1 MISLWSF
8 FRLGHTNL
16 AMTHAVDDSLAKRN
30 LVVLITAQAVLG
42 AQMGISFILGGLAGQ
57 YLSPNPC
64 LATLPISLII
74 LGSMMSAPMMAT
86 VMQKYGRRAGFHLGV
101 IAGGVSA
108 ALQVYALYQ
117 QSFALFMLGGFLT
130 GIYMSAQGF
139 YRFAATDTA
148 SEKFTPQA
156 ISWVMAGGLLAA
168 VFGPQ
173 LVKLTEDA
181 LAPVPFAGA
190 YLTVIALNIFG
201 FFLFMALKIPK
212 PRPLSADRPKGR
224 SIGQLLRT
232 PKIAVAIISSMVAYS
247 LMNLVMTSTPL
258 AVVGCGF
265 ATNQAADI
273 VSAHVL
279 AMYAPSFVTGYFINW
294 FGVRKVIAAGLVIL
308 AAAGVTALNGV
319 ELTNF
324 YGALIL
330 LGIGWNFG
338 FIGGTTML
346 AEAHT
351 SEERGRVQGLNDFM
365 VFGMVTLAS
374 LSSGGLMNCS
384 GGSPQEGWQAVNFA
398 MLPLLAL
405 AGGALLWFAITG
417 KDRRPA

>member
-1 MISLWSF
+1 MI
-8 FRLGHTNL
+8 HI
-16 AMTHAVDDSLAKRN
+16 VDDKLAKRN
-30 LVVLITAQAVLG
+30 LVVLIAAQAILG
-42 AQMGISFILGGLAGQ
+42 AQMAISFILGGLAGQ

-74 LGSMMSAPMMAT
+74 LGSMLSAPVMAG
-86 VMQKYGRRAGFHLGV
+86 VMQKYGRRAGFMLGV
-101 IAGGVSA
+101 IAGGLSA
-108 ALQVYALYQ
+108 AIQVYALYI
-117 QSFALFMLGGFLT
+117 QSFQLFLVGGFLT

-148 SEKFTPQA
+148 SPEFMPKA

-168 VFGPQ
+168 IIGPQ
-173 LVKLTEDA
+173 LVKLTQDA

-190 YLTVIALNIFG
+190 YLAVIALNVIG
-201 FFLFMALKIPK
+201 IFLFMALKIPK
-212 PRPLSADRPKGR
+212 PAPVVAGQPSGR
-224 SIGQLLRT
+224 TVWQLLRT
-232 PKIAVAIISSMVAYS
+232 PQIAVAIISAMVAYS

-265 ATNQAADI
+265 ETNQAADI

-279 AMYAPSFVTGYFINW
+279 AMYVPSFFTGYFISW
-294 FGVRKVIAAGLVIL
+294 FGVRKVIATGLVIL
-308 AAAGVTALNGV
+308 AAAGFTALSGV
-319 ELTNF
+319 ELGNF

-338 FIGGTTML
+338 FIGATTML
-346 AEAHT
+346 AESHT
-351 SEERGRVQGLNDFM
+351 VEERGRVQGMNDFL

-374 LSSGGLMNCS
+374 LSSGALMNCS
-384 GGSPQEGWQAVNFA
+384 GGTPQEGWQAVNLA

-405 AGGALLWFAITG
+405 AGGALIWFALSGRHKTV
-417 KDRRPA
+417 A

>member
-1 MISLWSF
+1 
-8 FRLGHTNL
+8 
-16 AMTHAVDDSLAKRN
+16 MTHVINDSLAKRN

-42 AQMGISFILGGLAGQ
+42 AQMGISFVLGGLAGQ
-57 YLSPNPC
+57 HLSPNPC

-74 LGSMMSAPMMAT
+74 LGSMLTAPVMAT
-86 VMQKYGRRAGFHLGV
+86 IMQRHGRRVGFMLGAL
-101 IAGGVSA
+101 AGGVA
-108 ALQVYALYQ
+108 ASIQVYALIH
-117 QSFALFMLGGFLT
+117 QSFPLFLVGGFLT

-148 SEKFTPQA
+148 SPEFTPKA

-168 VFGPQ
+168 LLGPE
-173 LVKLTEDA
+173 LVKQTKDL

-190 YLTVIALNIFG
+190 YLATVVLNFAGI
-201 FFLFMALKIPK
+201 FLFLALKIPK
-212 PRPLSADRPKGR
+212 PTPRSEGAPTGR

-232 PKIAVAIISSMVAYS
+232 PQVAVAIISGMVSYS
-247 LMNLVMTSTPL
+247 LMNLIMTSTPL

-265 ATNQAADI
+265 QVNQGADI
-273 VSAHVL
+273 VRAHVL
-279 AMYAPSFVTGYFINW
+279 AMYVPSFFTGYLINW
-294 FGVRKVIAAGLVIL
+294 FGVRKIIATGLAILASAGLV
-308 AAAGVTALNGV
+308 ALSGV

-324 YGALIL
+324 YVALIL

-338 FIGGTTML
+338 YIGATSML
-346 AEAHT
+346 AQSHAP
-351 SEERGRVQGLNDFM
+351 EERGRIQGLNDFL

-384 GGSPQEGWQAVNFA
+384 GGTAQEGWQAVNLA

-405 AGGALLWFAITG
+405 AGAALLWFAITG
-417 KDRRPA
+417 KGREPV

>member
-1 MISLWSF
+1 
-8 FRLGHTNL
+8 
-16 AMTHAVDDSLAKRN
+16 MTHAIDDSLAKRN
-30 LVVLITAQAVLG
+30 LVVLTTAQAVLG
-42 AQMGISFILGGLAGQ
+42 AQMGVSFILGGLAGQ

-74 LGSMMSAPMMAT
+74 LGSTLSAP
-86 VMQKYGRRAGFHLGV
+86 VMSTIMQRHGRRAGFHLGV
-101 IAGGVSA
+101 TAGALSA
-108 ALQVYALYQ
+108 TIQVYALYT
-117 QSFALFMLGGFLT
+117 QSFPLFLLGGFLT

-148 SEKFTPQA
+148 SPDFTPKA

-168 VFGPQ
+168 VLGPQ
-173 LVKLTEDA
+173 LVKLTQDA

-212 PRPLSADRPKGR
+212 PQPVSADHPAGR

-232 PKIAVAIISSMVAYS
+232 PQIAVAMISAMVAYA

-265 ATNQAADI
+265 ETNQAADI

-279 AMYAPSFVTGYFINW
+279 AMYVPSFFTGYLINW

-308 AAAGVTALNGV
+308 AGAGITALNGV
-319 ELTNF
+319 ELGNF

-346 AEAHT
+346 ADAHT
-351 SEERGRVQGLNDFM
+351 PEERGRVQGLNDFL

-384 GGSPQEGWQAVNFA
+384 GGSPQEGWQAVNLA

-417 KDRRPA
+417 KGRAAT

>member
-1 MISLWSF
+1 
-8 FRLGHTNL
+8 
-16 AMTHAVDDSLAKRN
+16 MTHVINDSLAKRN

-74 LGSMMSAPMMAT
+74 LGSMLSAPVMST
-86 VMQKYGRRAGFHLGV
+86 IMQKHGRRAGFMLGV
-101 IAGGVSA
+101 TAGGLSA
-108 ALQVYALYQ
+108 AIQVYALYT
-117 QSFALFMLGGFLT
+117 QSFPLFLVGGFLT
-130 GIYMSAQGF
+130 GIYMSSQGF
-139 YRFAATDTA
+139 FRFAATDTA
-148 SEKFTPQA
+148 SPEFMPKA

-168 VFGPQ
+168 IIGPQ
-173 LVKLTEDA
+173 LVKLTQNA

-190 YLTVIALNIFG
+190 YLAVIALNVFG
-201 FFLFMALKIPK
+201 IFLFMALKIPK
-212 PRPLSADRPKGR
+212 PEPAKSGQSSGR

-232 PKIAVAIISSMVAYS
+232 PQVAVAIVSAMVAYS

-265 ATNQAADI
+265 ETNQAADI

-279 AMYAPSFVTGYFINW
+279 AMYVPSFFTGYFITW

-308 AAAGVTALNGV
+308 AGAGITALNGV
-319 ELTNF
+319 EIENF

-346 AEAHT
+346 AASHT
-351 SEERGRVQGLNDFM
+351 PEERGRVQGLNDFM

-384 GGSPQEGWQAVNFA
+384 GGTPQEGWQAVNLA

-405 AGGALLWFAITG
+405 AGAALLWFAITG
-417 KDRRPA
+417 KGREAA

>member
-1 MISLWSF
+1 
-8 FRLGHTNL
+8 
-16 AMTHAVDDSLAKRN
+16 MTYLVNDSLAKRN

-74 LGSMMSAPMMAT
+74 LGSMLTAPVMAT
-86 VMQKYGRRAGFHLGV
+86 IMQKYGRRAGFMLGV
-101 IAGGVSA
+101 VAGGLSA
-108 ALQVYALYQ
+108 AMQVYALFI
-117 QSFALFMLGGFLT
+117 QSFPLFLLGGFLT
-130 GIYMSAQGF
+130 GIYMSSQGF
-139 YRFAATDTA
+139 FRFAATDTA
-148 SEKFTPQA
+148 SPEFMPKA

-168 VFGPQ
+168 IIGPQ
-173 LVKLTEDA
+173 LVKLTQNA
-181 LAPVPFAGA
+181 LDPVPFAGA
-190 YLTVIALNIFG
+190 YLAVIALNIFG
-201 FFLFMALKIPK
+201 IFLFMALKIPK
-212 PRPLSADRPKGR
+212 PEPIAEGQSSGR
-224 SIGQLLRT
+224 TIGQLLRS
-232 PKIAVAIISSMVAYS
+232 PQVAVAIISAMVAYA

-265 ATNQAADI
+265 ETNQAADI

-279 AMYAPSFVTGYFINW
+279 AMYVPSFFTGYLITW

-308 AAAGVTALNGV
+308 AGAGITALNGV
-319 ELTNF
+319 EIENF

-338 FIGGTTML
+338 YIGGTTML
-346 AEAHT
+346 AASHT
-351 SEERGRVQGLNDFM
+351 PEERGRVQGLNDFL

-384 GGSPQEGWQAVNFA
+384 GGSAQEGWQAVNLA

-417 KDRRPA
+417 KGREAA

>member
-1 MISLWSF
+1 
-8 FRLGHTNL
+8 
-16 AMTHAVDDSLAKRN
+16 MTHEVNDSLAKRN

-74 LGSMMSAPMMAT
+74 LGSMLSAP
-86 VMQKYGRRAGFHLGV
+86 VMSTIMQRHGRRAGFTLGV
-101 IAGGVSA
+101 VAGGVSA
-108 ALQVYALYQ
+108 AIQVYALYT
-117 QSFALFMLGGFLT
+117 QSFPLFLLGGFLT

-148 SEKFTPQA
+148 STEFMPKA

-168 VFGPQ
+168 IIGPQ
-173 LVKLTEDA
+173 LVKLTQDA
-181 LAPVPFAGA
+181 LVVPFAGA
-190 YLTVIALNIFG
+190 YLTIIALNIFG
-201 FFLFMALKIPK
+201 LFLFMALKIPK
-212 PRPLSADRPKGR
+212 PMPRKAGQSSGR
-224 SIGQLLRT
+224 TIGQLLRT
-232 PKIAVAIISSMVAYS
+232 PEIVVAIISAMVAYS

-265 ATNQAADI
+265 QTNQAADV

-279 AMYAPSFVTGYFINW
+279 AMYVPSFFTGYLINW

-308 AAAGVTALNGV
+308 AGAGITALNGV
-319 ELTNF
+319 ELSNF

-330 LGIGWNFG
+330 LGLGWNFG
-338 FIGGTTML
+338 FIGATTML
-346 AEAHT
+346 AESHT
-351 SEERGRVQGLNDFM
+351 PQERGRVQGLNDFL

-384 GGSPQEGWQAVNFA
+384 GGTPQEGWQAVNLA

-417 KDRRPA
+417 KRRGAA

>member
-1 MISLWSF
+1 
-8 FRLGHTNL
+8 
-16 AMTHAVDDSLAKRN
+16 MTHTINDSLAKRN
-30 LVVLITAQAVLG
+30 LAVLITAQAVLG
-42 AQMGISFILGGLAGQ
+42 AQMAISFILGGLAGQ

-74 LGSMMSAPMMAT
+74 LGSMLSAPVMST
-86 VMQKYGRRAGFHLGV
+86 IMQKYGRRAGFHLGV
-101 IAGGVSA
+101 TAGGLSA
-108 ALQVYALYQ
+108 AIQVYALYN
-117 QSFALFMLGGFLT
+117 QSFKLFLLGGFLT

-139 YRFAATDTA
+139 YRFAATDTVSPA
-148 SEKFTPQA
+148 FMPKA

-168 VFGPQ
+168 IIGPQ
-173 LVKLTEDA
+173 LVKLTQDA

-190 YLTVIALNIFG
+190 YLAVIGLNIFG
-201 FFLFMALKIPK
+201 IFLFMALKIPK
-212 PRPLSADRPKGR
+212 PKPVEPGQSSGR
-224 SIGQLLRT
+224 TIGQLLRT
-232 PKIAVAIISSMVAYS
+232 PQIAVAIISAMVAYS

-265 ATNQAADI
+265 GTNQAADI

-279 AMYAPSFVTGYFINW
+279 AMYVPSFFTGYFITW

-319 ELTNF
+319 EIENF

-346 AEAHT
+346 ADSHT
-351 SEERGRVQGLNDFM
+351 PSERGRVQGLNDFL

-384 GGSPQEGWQAVNFA
+384 GGTAEEGWQAVNLA

-405 AGGALLWFAITG
+405 AGGALVWFAISG
-417 KDRRPA
+417 KGREAA